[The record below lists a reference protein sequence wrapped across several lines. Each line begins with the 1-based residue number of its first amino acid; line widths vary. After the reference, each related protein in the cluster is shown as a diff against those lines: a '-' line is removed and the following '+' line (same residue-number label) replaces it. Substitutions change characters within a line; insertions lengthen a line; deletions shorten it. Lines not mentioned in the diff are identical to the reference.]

1 MGVPQKG
8 SGKCLQG
15 NRPDFLSFHTKT
27 LPEFTFAEIAS
38 VYNVLC
44 DILIGI
50 IIDSSSKVRA
60 SVKWSVSIFMMSVN
74 EQKHKA
80 TASILFE
87 NPSGAPIDW
96 VNLTNISV
104 ESTEKEL
111 INQI

>member
-1 MGVPQKG
+1 MGVPQKD

-15 NRPDFLSFHTKT
+15 NRSDFLSFHTKT
-27 LPEFTFAEIAS
+27 LPKFTVAEIES

-60 SVKWSVSIFMMSVN
+60 SVKWSISIFMSAN